1 MVIGQS
7 PGIPFLE
14 TDFLDTLGICRGDTV
29 AIVGSGGKATL
40 MYRLAGEAVE
50 RGFAVI
56 TSSTTHLHPPTS
68 KQTRG
73 LYVTGETPDWTGIVP
88 RELETRRH
96 VTVLGARPRPDKLKG
111 LDAEELAK
119 LRRVCAPDLL
129 LIKADGARA
138 RLFKAPG
145 DHEPVV
151 PEGTTRG
158 VVVASLKSVGI
169 LLNERQVHR
178 PERVGRLTGLGRD
191 EPVTPGVI
199 AAVASHPEAYRRAF
213 PASVPLSLYLSCAGD
228 EDSRALAGRILE
240 AVPGSVFEGIYCGD
254 IHRLEA
260 VVTRL
265 A

>member
-1 MVIGQS
+1 MVSGQS
-7 PGIPFLE
+7 PKTP
-14 TDFLDTLGICRGDTV
+14 FLDTLGIRRGDAV

-40 MYRLAGEAVE
+40 MYRLAGEAVD
-50 RGFAVI
+50 RGYAVI
-56 TSSTTHLHPPTS
+56 TTSTTHLHPPTS

-73 LYVTGETPDWTGIVP
+73 FYVTGETPDWPAIVP
-88 RELETRRH
+88 RELVTRRH

-111 LDAEELAK
+111 LDAEELER
-119 LRRVCAPDLL
+119 LREVCAPDLL
-129 LIKADGARA
+129 LMKADGARA

-169 LLNERQVHR
+169 PLDERQVHR
-178 PERVGRLTGLGRD
+178 PERVGRLTGLGQD
-191 EPVTPGVI
+191 EPVTPEVI
-199 AAVASHPEAYRRAF
+199 AGVVSHPEAYRRAF
-213 PASVPLSLYLSCAGD
+213 PMAVPLSLYLSCAGD
-228 EDSRALAGRILE
+228 EDSRALATRIAD
-240 AVPGSVFEGIYCGD
+240 AVPGSVFEGIYSGN
-254 IHRLEA
+254 IQRSEA